1 MTRRSSQCL
10 AVNVRGLALR
20 RYQWVPR
27 IGGHTWKGSG
37 CGLFATL
44 DSNAIARAEGG
55 EVKVQLESPITLI
68 ARKETTGALN
78 VSHPSVKRFW
88 ASARAWLYRQ
98 LNRNAAS

>member
-1 MTRRSSQCL
+1 MPCGERSWFGSATL
-10 AVNVRGLALR
+10 SVGSKNWWP
-20 RYQWVPR
+20 YM
-27 IGGHTWKGSG
+27 GSG
-37 CGLFATL
+37 CGLFAIL

-68 ARKETTGALN
+68 ARKETAGALN